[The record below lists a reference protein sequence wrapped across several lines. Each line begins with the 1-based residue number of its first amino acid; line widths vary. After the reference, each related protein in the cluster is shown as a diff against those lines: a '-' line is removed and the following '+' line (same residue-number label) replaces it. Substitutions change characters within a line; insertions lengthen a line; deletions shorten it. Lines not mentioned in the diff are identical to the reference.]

1 MEKLK
6 KALGRV
12 LGDLMLI
19 LGAAAISVGI
29 GLYSF
34 PAGLIAAGVLSI
46 AGVVLSSMDGGD
58 AK

>member
-6 KALGRV
+6 RALGRV
-12 LGDLMLI
+12 FGDLMLI
-19 LGAAAISVGI
+19 LGAAAIAVGI

-34 PAGLIAAGVLSI
+34 PAGLIAAGVLAI
-46 AGVVLSSMDGGD
+46 AGVILSSMDGGD

>member
-6 KALGRV
+6 KTLGRV
-12 LGDLMLI
+12 FGDLMLI
-19 LGAAAISVGI
+19 LGAAAISIGV

-34 PAGLIAAGVLSI
+34 PAGLITSGALAI
-46 AGVVLSSMDGGD
+46 AGVALSSMDGGD

>member
-1 MEKLK
+1 VEKLK

-19 LGAAAISVGI
+19 LGATAISVGV

-34 PAGLIAAGVLSI
+34 PAGLITAGVLSI